1 MGTRRAWIVY
11 CVGVFAY
18 IISVTQRTTIG
29 VAGVAATERFHVDAA
44 TLSTLAVLQLVVY
57 AAMQIPVGV
66 LIDRYGPRRL
76 ITVGS
81 LLMLAGQ
88 IAVALAPTIGL
99 AVGGRVLVGGGDA
112 MVFTSVMRLTAS
124 WFHGPI
130 VAQLSQ
136 WIGNLGQVGQVLSA
150 LPFAFL
156 LHEDGW
162 SLAFLS
168 AASCSLLAVVLVVAA
183 VHDRPKNPVPT
194 LTHPITLQR
203 AIESL
208 RAALARPG
216 TQLGFWSH
224 YSSQSAGAIF
234 SLMWGYPFMVYALGY
249 PATAAAALL
258 IVPVAAAVVAGP
270 VVGIL
275 SARFPLRRSN
285 LVLGCVTL
293 MGVAWAAVLAWP
305 GTPPFGVILFML
317 IAIGIGGPGSV
328 IGFDYARMFNPAR
341 SLGSA
346 NGVVNTGGFLA
357 SVVMIFLIGVILD
370 VYDKAVGGTGPA
382 QLYSLPAFRVA
393 FLAQFLVVGVG
404 VAFLLRVR
412 RRTRQVLV
420 EDEGVAVGP
429 LWVAVVERWRRRGG
443 RR

>member
-1 MGTRRAWIVY
+1 MGTRRAWVVY
-11 CVGVFAY
+11 SVGVFAY

-29 VAGVAATERFHVDAA
+29 VAGVAATDRFRVDAA
-44 TLSTLAVLQLVVY
+44 TLSSLAVLQLVVY

-76 ITVGS
+76 MVTGT
-81 LLMLAGQ
+81 LLMLVGQ
-88 IAVALAPTIGL
+88 VAVAFAPTIAL
-99 AVGGRVLVGGGDA
+99 AVAGRVLVGGGDA
-112 MVFTSVMRLTAS
+112 MLFTSVMRLTAS
-124 WFHGPI
+124 WFHGHI

-150 LPFAFL
+150 IPFAFL
-156 LHEDGW
+156 LHETGW
-162 SLAFLS
+162 SVAFLS
-168 AASCSLLAVVLVVAA
+168 AAGCSLLAVVLVLAA
-183 VHDRPKNPVPT
+183 IHDRPAGLPAIT
-194 LTHPITLQR
+194 RPITLGR
-203 AIESL
+203 SVESL

-224 YSSQSAGAIF
+224 FSSQSAGSIF

-249 PATAAAALL
+249 RPQDAAALL
-258 IVPVAAAVVAGP
+258 IVPVGAAVFAGP

-285 LVLGCVTL
+285 LVLGCVAL

-305 GTPPFGVILFML
+305 GQPPFGVILFML

-346 NGVVNTGGFLA
+346 NGVVNTGGFVA
-357 SVVMIFLIGVILD
+357 SVAMIFLIGVILD
-370 VYDKAVGGTGPA
+370 AYNAAAGGGGPEH
-382 QLYSLPAFRVA
+382 LYSMSAFRVA
-393 FLAQFLVVGVG
+393 FLAQFLVGGIGVT
-404 VAFLLRVR
+404 FLLRVR
-412 RRTRQVLV
+412 QRTRRGLA
-420 EDEGVAVGP
+420 EDEGIAVGP
-429 LWVAVVERWRRRGG
+429 LWEAVVRSWRRRKL
-443 RR
+443 R